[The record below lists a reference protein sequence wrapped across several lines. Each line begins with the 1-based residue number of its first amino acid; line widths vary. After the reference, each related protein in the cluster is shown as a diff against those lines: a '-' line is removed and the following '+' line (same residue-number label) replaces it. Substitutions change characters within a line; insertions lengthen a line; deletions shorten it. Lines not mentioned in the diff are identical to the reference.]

1 MSDTTKG
8 ILAMIGATSVW
19 GLSGLYYKLLADVP
33 PLEVLSHRTLWSLV
47 FFGLLLA
54 FRGRLGEVRA
64 LLSRRRNIALVGFA
78 AVSISTNWFLFIYS
92 IQSGHAVEASLGYY
106 IFPLVAVLLGVVIFG
121 ERLSRPKLLAVA
133 LAVIAV
139 GALTYGLGVAPW
151 ISLALAITFGAYGV
165 VKKGL
170 NAGPTVSVTAEV
182 LLLAPLALTWLY
194 GVHMLGWTGITG
206 RPGGYFGSDL
216 STSLLLAFSGVI
228 TAIPLMLFTTA
239 TRRLPMGT
247 VGVLQ
252 YLNPSLQFG
261 VATLAFAEPVTGW
274 HWVAF
279 PLIWAALIIYSV
291 ESLRQDRAARRL
303 ARSVAT
309 SGTTSM

>member
-8 ILAMIGATSVW
+8 ILAMIGATCTW
-19 GLSGLYYKLLADVP
+19 GLSGLYYKLLSDVP
-33 PLEVLSHRTLWSLV
+33 PLEVLSHRTLWSLI
-47 FFGLLLA
+47 FFGLVLA
-54 FRGRLGEVRA
+54 VRGRLGELTRLVRN
-64 LLSRRRNIALVGFA
+64 SRNLFFVAFA
-78 AVSISTNWFLFIYS
+78 AIVISTNWFLFIYS

-106 IFPLVAVLLGVVIFG
+106 IFPLVAVLLGVVIFR

-139 GALTYGLGVAPW
+139 VSLTFGLGVAPW
-151 ISLALAITFGAYGV
+151 ISLTLAITFGAYGV

-170 NAGPTVSVTAEV
+170 NAGPTVSVTGEV
-182 LLLAPLALTWLY
+182 LLLAPLALVWLY
-194 GVHMLGWTGITG
+194 GVHVLGWTGIVG
-206 RPGGYFGSDL
+206 RSGGYFGSDL
-216 STSLLLAFSGVI
+216 RISLLMAFSGVI

-252 YLNPSLQFG
+252 YINPSLQFA
-261 VATLAFAEPVTGW
+261 VATLAFGEPITRW
-274 HWVAF
+274 HWIAF
-279 PLIWAALIIYSV
+279 PLIWAALVIYSV

-303 ARSVAT
+303 SRSVGT
-309 SGTTSM
+309 SSTIST